1 MSFNFKREDWGFCD
15 FEEVFEVKGG
25 SQPPKS
31 TFKYEETDG
40 YIRLLQIRDFGNKP
54 VPTYVPKDRVTKFCD
69 EDDVLIAR
77 YGASLGRIV
86 TGMTGA
92 YNVALAKVIPIVDS
106 IFNTR
111 FVFYMLQTTILQQPL
126 KMISRSAQNGFAK
139 SDIARIKT
147 PLAPLPEQRAIV
159 AKIEELFSDL
169 DKGIADLKT
178 AQDQL
183 KVYRQ
188 AVLKKAFEGELT
200 KDWREQQTDLPTADE
215 LLEQIKEERQKHYE
229 QQVENW
235 KQAVKAWE
243 ENGKEG
249 KKPGKP
255 KTIKALPALTKD
267 ELDNLPDLNKF
278 WKWSTIDN
286 IAGHDVSSLKAG
298 PFGSSLK
305 KSFYTETGYKIY
317 GQEQVISGDSTI
329 GNYYVNEEKFQSL
342 INCAIAPFD
351 ILISL
356 VGTVGKVLVLPED
369 CEKGIINPRL
379 VKVTLNNF
387 YEPIFF
393 KYYFESSFLK
403 SLYKLK
409 NHGTT
414 MDVLNLGSI
423 KELPYPI
430 CSKEEQ
436 HQIVQEIESRLSV
449 CDKVEQSI
457 TESLDKAK
465 ALRQSIL
472 KKAFEGTLLSDEEIA
487 KCKQAPDY
495 EPASV
500 LLARI
505 ERSRNERI
513 KKETL
518 RQAQGDKKKK

>member
-1 MSFNFKREDWGFCD
+1 MREDWTECSLGDLLTLKNGFAFKSSKYIAEGIPVIRIGD
-15 FEEVFEVKGG
+15 INDWIVDE
-25 SQPPKS
+25 SQAKCIAED
-31 TFKYEETDG
+31 KEYDG
-40 YIRLLQIRDFGNKP
+40 YIVEKGDI
-54 VPTYVPKDRVTKFCD
+54 
-69 EDDVLIAR
+69 LIAMSGATTGKFGIYESDRKAYQNQRVGNLKPSSNTLIDKR
-77 YGASLGRIV
+77 Y
-86 TGMTGA
+86 
-92 YNVALAKVIPIVDS
+92 
-106 IFNTR
+106 IFNLLYSLK
-111 FVFYMLQTTILQQPL
+111 FQIEKDAYGGAQPNISAGKIHAL
-126 KMISRSAQNGFAK
+126 K
-139 SDIARIKT
+139 T
-147 PLAPLPEQRAIV
+147 LLAPLPEQRAIV
-159 AKIEELFSDL
+159 AKIEELFSSL
-169 DKGIADLKT
+169 DQGIADLHK

-183 KVYRQ
+183 KIYRQ

-200 KDWREQQTDLPTADE
+200 KEWREQQTDLPTADE
-215 LLEQIKEERQKHYE
+215 LLEQIKKVRQEYYE
-229 QQVENW
+229 QQLDDW

-267 ELDNLPDLNKF
+267 ELDNLPALNKF

-286 IAGHDVSSLKAG
+286 IAGHEVSSLKAG

-387 YEPIFF
+387 YEPVFF

-430 CSKEEQ
+430 CSLKEQ

-449 CDKVEQSI
+449 CDNIEQSI
-457 TESLDKAK
+457 SESLDKAQ

-472 KKAFEGTLLSDEEIA
+472 KKAFEGTLLTPAEIE

-495 EPASV
+495 EPANV
-500 LLARI
+500 LLEKI
-505 ERSRNERI
+505 KNE
-513 KKETL
+513 
-518 RQAQGDKKKK
+518 KKKK